1 MEESNIVE
9 ESNIGEIEIIISKS
23 LRVGVVLSSVVILS
37 GLLMFLISGHSGYSG
52 SSYPTSPRDILA
64 GAAALKPYGIILLG
78 LMILI
83 AIPVFRVGVSII
95 VFLKEKDY
103 LYVKITTAVFIILI
117 ISLLMGKLG

>member
-1 MEESNIVE
+1 MDKDNIVE

-23 LRVGVVLSSVVILS
+23 LRVGVFLSSIIILL
-37 GLLMFLISGHSGYSG
+37 GLLMFLISGHSGYPG
-52 SSYPTSPRDILA
+52 DLYPISPHDILV
-64 GAAALKPYGIILLG
+64 GATLFKPYGIILLG

-83 AIPVFRVGVSII
+83 AIPIFRVGVSII

-117 ISLLMGKLG
+117 ISLLMGKVG

>member
-1 MEESNIVE
+1 ME

-23 LRVGVVLSSVVILS
+23 LRIGVVLSSVVILS
-37 GLLMFLISGHSGYSG
+37 GLLMFLISGHSGYPG
-52 SSYPTSPRDILA
+52 NSYPTSPYDILA
-64 GAAALKPYGIILLG
+64 GAVSLKPYGIILLG